1 MWRNGKPGILVV
13 DDEPSVLMTYGLILE
28 QEGYAVRTA
37 ETSTQAISE
46 LEGRTFDLILCDYSL
61 EQEHTGF
68 ELIDR
73 ARQLHPKVATVLLT
87 GYASAETV
95 DEAKRKGIAVLFK
108 PIDIQEFFQTV
119 RTLMRNKNESQ
130 KGTQEGGAHTAEQRG
145 EIGQGRGRTGS
156 GSRPSSHS

>member
-28 QEGYAVRTA
+28 REGYAVRTA
-37 ETSTQAISE
+37 ETSAKAIEE
-46 LEGRTFDLILCDYSL
+46 LEARTFDLVLCDYSL

-68 ELIDR
+68 EVVER
-73 ARQLHPKVATVLLT
+73 ARELHPKVATVLLT
-87 GYASAETV
+87 GYASMETV
-95 DEAKRKGIAVLFK
+95 DEARRKGMAILFK

-130 KGTQEGGAHTAEQRG
+130 KASQEGGAHSTEQRG
-145 EIGQGRGRTGS
+145 EVGHGRGRTGP
-156 GSRPSSHS
+156 GSRSGTNS

>member
-28 QEGYAVRTA
+28 KEGYAVRTA
-37 ETSTQAISE
+37 ETSTQAIGE
-46 LEGRTFDLILCDYSL
+46 LEARTFDLILCDYSL

-68 ELIDR
+68 EVIDR

-108 PIDIQEFFQTV
+108 PI
-119 RTLMRNKNESQ
+119 
-130 KGTQEGGAHTAEQRG
+130 
-145 EIGQGRGRTGS
+145 
-156 GSRPSSHS
+156 